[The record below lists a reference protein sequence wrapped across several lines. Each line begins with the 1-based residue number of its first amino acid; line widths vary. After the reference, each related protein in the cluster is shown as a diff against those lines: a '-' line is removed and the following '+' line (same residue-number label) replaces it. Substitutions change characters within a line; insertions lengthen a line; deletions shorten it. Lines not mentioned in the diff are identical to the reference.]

1 MYYRED
7 DSIPL
12 ADEDA
17 SGRVDDSHTDNI
29 PEDLRKV
36 KFEETRTDQ

>member
-1 MYYRED
+1 MFRED

-17 SGRVDDSHTDNI
+17 SGRVDDSMTDNI

-36 KFEETRTDQ
+36 FRHKTKFLT

>member
-1 MYYRED
+1 MFRED

-17 SGRVDDSHTDNI
+17 SGRVDDSMTDNI

-36 KFEETRTDQ
+36 FCKTMFLT